1 MSDSNLTIGYVP
13 CAKGS
18 WVDKH
23 LEAIR
28 AQGREALIQSSPG
41 ARTVGGETIITTEAE
56 AQALIEKLET
66 ERVDVLVVHFI
77 TFALGAVVPMLVERL
92 KVPVLLWSMPE
103 PPMQGGRISSNS
115 FCAVNM
121 NAHAMWVLG
130 YEYLHVH
137 APLEDAAGAL
147 GKKLNVFKCLKSLSR
162 FKLGV
167 VGNRVPGFYASNADE
182 LLLRR
187 ELGVEIELITLWEL
201 IESTRKISE
210 QKQAEGLK
218 VLTGSGTPSEGV
230 NESELSKGAALY
242 EAFLELKDKYHLTSF
257 AVRCWPEFGDML
269 GIAVCAIS
277 SLLNDEGIL
286 TGCEGDIYGTVT
298 MMMEHELTGE
308 LPFFCDLISIDSDEN
323 VGMTWHCGAAPA
335 SLCCSSA
342 KPELRKHSIM
352 DGGGKK
358 GLTMEF
364 PIKTGKV
371 TMARLS
377 ENQNGDGYRML
388 ITTGTAIPTE
398 QVLRGNPMKIKFD
411 ADLSKISETLVYGG
425 FEHHFSVIHG
435 DIVEELK
442 DLCRLRKIEPVV
454 ID

>member
-1 MSDSNLTIGYVP
+1 MSDSKLTIGYVP

-18 WVDKH
+18 WVDKR
-23 LEAIR
+23 LETIR
-28 AQGREALIQSSPG
+28 AQGREALCQASSDT
-41 ARTVGGETIITTEAE
+41 RVVGGDTLITTETEVEQLLDTLE
-56 AQALIEKLET
+56 A
-66 ERVDVLVVHFI
+66 ERVDVIVVHFI
-77 TFALGAVVPMLVERL
+77 TFALGAVIPMIVERL

-121 NAHAMWVLG
+121 NAHAMWKLG
-130 YEYLHVH
+130 YDYVHVH
-137 APLEDAAGAL
+137 APLEAAAGPL
-147 GKKLNVFKCLKSLSR
+147 GRKINVFKCLKRLSR
-162 FKLGV
+162 YKLGV
-167 VGNRVPGFYASNADE
+167 VGNRVPGFYASNGDE

-201 IESTRKISE
+201 IEHTRKITG

-218 VLTGSGTPSEGV
+218 VLTDSGSPTEGV
-230 NESELSKGAALY
+230 NAAELNKGAALF
-242 EAFLELKDKYHLTSF
+242 EAFLALKEKYQLDCFS
-257 AVRCWPEFGDML
+257 VRCWPEFGDML

-298 MMMEHELTGE
+298 MMMERELTGG

-364 PIKTGKV
+364 PIKPGRV

-377 ENQNGDGYRML
+377 ENQKGDAFRML
-388 ITTGTAIPTE
+388 ITTGTAIPTD

-411 ADLSKISETLVYGG
+411 ADLSKIARTLVYEG

-442 DLCRLRKIEPVV
+442 DICRLRKIEAVV
-454 ID
+454 IE